1 VAALLY
7 LPFGSL
13 RSARLTRRDG
23 EREDRPAG
31 GRLMSELQLW
41 DDNPTTDDLLG
52 FTSIVETVV
61 AALQS
66 ASLDPVTIG
75 INAPWGGGKS
85 TVLGLLK
92 SALEGEDGYRVIR
105 LDPWEFDDQFDVRGA
120 VVGEVLQDLLTAY
133 PEEQEKLEGPVKG
146 LLERISWARVAAS
159 MARGQLVA
167 QTAELVKAFTPQP
180 REDAKNLAGFRS
192 EFAKLLQGLGSLKR
206 LVVLVDDLDRCLP
219 DAVMATLEAIKL
231 FLSVKKVAFVLA
243 ADQEMVRE
251 SIAVSL
257 DATGRGDQFA
267 LRYLEKIV
275 QLPLSL
281 PRISTDEAGAFIAL
295 LLSQRRC
302 EQEDHYRQ
310 LVTHA
315 QQRRALGR
323 SPVLADMQE
332 LPWVPDAVTL
342 GLASR
347 FAAGL
352 AAHRSGSPRSIKR
365 FLNAFALRT
374 RIAERHGINID
385 PSVIAKLMLLE
396 DSHAKDFET
405 LVRLQE
411 AQRVE
416 LLERWQAWGR
426 DEQKDKPAEVTED
439 SKEWAASDPDL
450 TTAPIGPYLSL
461 AASLVSLTAAA
472 SLTQQQLTWV
482 GDLASASEPH
492 RRDAQVEIVA
502 ALIAD
507 QQAVVDALVQRA
519 RRESETDPLAES
531 LAHIAIHTPQLR
543 PAVAQGLWEI
553 RKYLGPGAIVDMDN
567 SGVEELQALIP
578 RLAKAT
584 DIEPATQEIAQVTVE
599 RKS

>member
-1 VAALLY
+1 
-7 LPFGSL
+7 
-13 RSARLTRRDG
+13 
-23 EREDRPAG
+23 
-31 GRLMSELQLW
+31 MSELQLW
-41 DDNPTTDDLLG
+41 DDNPTTVDLLG
-52 FTSIVETVV
+52 FTSIVDTVV

-66 ASLDPVTIG
+66 PSLDPVTIG
-75 INAPWGGGKS
+75 VNAPWGGGKS
-85 TVLGLLK
+85 TVLGLLHE
-92 SALEGEDGYRVIR
+92 ALGREPGYRVIR

-120 VVGEVLQDLLTAY
+120 VIGEVLQDLLTAY
-133 PEEQEKLEGPVKG
+133 PDEPLESPVND

-167 QTAELVKAFTPQP
+167 QTEELVKAFTPQS
-180 REDAKNLAGFRS
+180 REDAKSLAGFRG
-192 EFAKLLQGLGSLKR
+192 EFAKLLQNLPPLKR

-219 DAVMATLEAIKL
+219 DAVMATMEAIKL

-257 DATGRGDQFA
+257 DAKGRGEQFA

-281 PRISTDEAGAFIAL
+281 PRISTGEAGAYIAL

-302 EQEDHYRQ
+302 EQENDFEQ
-310 LVTHA
+310 LVRHA
-315 QQRRALGR
+315 QQRRAQGH
-323 SPVLADMQE
+323 SPVLADMQG
-332 LPWVPDAVTL
+332 LPWEPDAEIL

-374 RIAERHGINID
+374 RIAERHGIDID
-385 PSVIAKLMLLE
+385 ASVIAKLMLLE
-396 DSHAKDFET
+396 DSHSRDFET

-411 AQRVE
+411 AQRAE

-426 DEQKDKPAEVTED
+426 DEQDKPPEVTED

-492 RRDAQVEIVA
+492 RRDAQAEIVA

-507 QQAVVDALVQRA
+507 QQAVVGALVQRA

-531 LAHIAIHTPQLR
+531 LVQIAVHAPELR
-543 PAVAQGLWEI
+543 SAVAEGLWEI
-553 RKYLGPGAIVDMDN
+553 RKYLMPGAVVELDSSD
-567 SGVEELQALIP
+567 VEELQALIP
-578 RLAKAT
+578 QLASAT
-584 DIEPATQEIAQVTVE
+584 DIDPTTQEFAKITTE
-599 RKS
+599 RKV

>member
-1 VAALLY
+1 
-7 LPFGSL
+7 
-13 RSARLTRRDG
+13 
-23 EREDRPAG
+23 
-31 GRLMSELQLW
+31 MSELQLW
-41 DDNPTTDDLLG
+41 DDNPTTVDLLG
-52 FTSIVETVV
+52 FTTIVDTVV

-66 ASLDPVTIG
+66 PSLDPVTIG
-75 INAPWGGGKS
+75 VNAPWGGGKS
-85 TVLGLLK
+85 TVLGLLHE
-92 SALEGEDGYRVIR
+92 ALEREPGFRVIR

-120 VVGEVLQDLLTAY
+120 VIGEVLQDLLTAY
-133 PEEQEKLEGPVKG
+133 PDEQLDAPVND
-146 LLERISWARVAAS
+146 LLERISWSRVAAT

-167 QTAELVKAFTPQP
+167 QTDELVKAFTP
-180 REDAKNLAGFRS
+180 RARGDAKSLAGFRS
-192 EFAKLLQGLGSLKR
+192 EFAKLLQQLEPLKR

-251 SIAVSL
+251 SIALSL
-257 DATGRGDQFA
+257 DATGREQFA

-281 PRISTDEAGAFIAL
+281 PRISTDEAGAYITL

-302 EQEDHYRQ
+302 EQEDHFKQ
-310 LVTHA
+310 LVSHA
-315 QQRRALGR
+315 QHRRAQGH
-323 SPVLADMQE
+323 SPVLADMQG
-332 LPWVPDAVTL
+332 LPWEPDAETL

-374 RIAERHGINID
+374 RIAERHGIGID
-385 PSVIAKLMLLE
+385 ASVIAKLMLLE
-396 DSHAKDFET
+396 DSHSKDFET

-411 AQRVE
+411 PQRAE

-426 DEQKDKPAEVTED
+426 EEGDKPAEVTED
-439 SKEWAASDPDL
+439 SREWAASDPDL
-450 TTAPIGPYLSL
+450 ITAPIGPYLSL

-482 GDLASASEPH
+482 GDLCSASEPH
-492 RRDAQVEIVA
+492 RRDAQIEIVA
-502 ALIAD
+502 ALFTD

-519 RRESETDPLAES
+519 PRESDTDPLADS
-531 LAHIAIHTPQLR
+531 LVYIALHTTELR
-543 PAVAQGLWEI
+543 SPVADGLWEI
-553 RKYLGPGAIVDMDN
+553 RKYLMPGAVVEMD
-567 SGVEELQALIP
+567 SKGIEELQALIP
-578 RLAKAT
+578 QLAAAT
-584 DIEPATQEIAQVTVE
+584 DIDPATREAARIATE
-599 RKS
+599 GEG

>member
-1 VAALLY
+1 
-7 LPFGSL
+7 
-13 RSARLTRRDG
+13 
-23 EREDRPAG
+23 
-31 GRLMSELQLW
+31 MSELQLW

-66 ASLDPVTIG
+66 PSLDPVTIG

-85 TVLGLLK
+85 TVLGLLEN
-92 SALEGEDGYRVIR
+92 ALEKEDGYRVIR

-133 PEEQEKLEGPVKG
+133 PEEQEKLEGPVNG
-146 LLERISWARVAAS
+146 LLERVSWARVAAS

-167 QTAELVKAFTPQP
+167 QTEELVKAFTPQP
-180 REDAKNLAGFRS
+180 RQDAKNLAGFRS

-302 EQEDHYRQ
+302 EREDHYRQ

-352 AAHRSGSPRSIKR
+352 AAHRGSPRSIKR

-426 DEQKDKPAEVTED
+426 DELKDKPAEVTED
-439 SKEWAASDPDL
+439 SKEWAESDPDL

-482 GDLASASEPH
+482 SDLASASEPH
-492 RRDAQVEIVA
+492 RRDAQAEIVA
-502 ALIAD
+502 ALVAD
-507 QQAVVDALVQRA
+507 QQAVVDALLQRA

-531 LAHIAIHTPQLR
+531 LVHIAVRTPELS
-543 PAVAQGLWEI
+543 PIVAQGLWEI
-553 RKYLGPGAIVDMDN
+553 RKYLMPGAIVDMDG
-567 SGVEELQALIP
+567 SGLEVLQALIP
-578 RLAKAT
+578 RLAEAT
-584 DIEPATQEIAQVTVE
+584 DIDPATQEAAVIATE
-599 RKS
+599 RNG

>member
-1 VAALLY
+1 
-7 LPFGSL
+7 
-13 RSARLTRRDG
+13 
-23 EREDRPAG
+23 
-31 GRLMSELQLW
+31 MSELQLW
-41 DDNPTTDDLLG
+41 DDNPTTVDLLG
-52 FTSIVETVV
+52 FTSIVDTVV

-66 ASLDPVTIG
+66 PSLDPVTIG
-75 INAPWGGGKS
+75 VNAPWGGGKS
-85 TVLGLLK
+85 TVLGLLHETLGK
-92 SALEGEDGYRVIR
+92 EPGCRVIR

-120 VVGEVLQDLLTAY
+120 VIGEVLQDLLTAY
-133 PEEQEKLEGPVKG
+133 PDEPLEGPVND

-159 MARGQLVA
+159 MARGRLVA
-167 QTAELVKAFTPQP
+167 QTDELVKAFTPQS
-180 REDAKNLAGFRS
+180 REDAKSLAGFRG
-192 EFAKLLQGLGSLKR
+192 EFAKLLQNLEPLKR

-257 DATGRGDQFA
+257 DATGRGEQFA

-281 PRISTDEAGAFIAL
+281 PRISTDETGAYIAL

-302 EQEDHYRQ
+302 EQEDHFKQ
-310 LVTHA
+310 LVGHA
-315 QQRRALGR
+315 QQRRAQGH
-323 SPVLADMQE
+323 SPVLADMQG
-332 LPWVPDAVTL
+332 LPWEPDAEIL

-374 RIAERHGINID
+374 RIAERHGIDID
-385 PSVIAKLMLLE
+385 ASVIAKLMLLE
-396 DSHAKDFET
+396 DSHSKDFET

-411 AQRVE
+411 AQRAE

-426 DEQKDKPAEVTED
+426 DEQKGKPPEVTED
-439 SKEWAASDPDL
+439 SREWASSDPDL

-492 RRDAQVEIVA
+492 RRDAQAEIVA

-531 LAHIAIHTPQLR
+531 LVHIAVHTPELR
-543 PAVAQGLWEI
+543 SAVAEGLWEI
-553 RKYLGPGAIVDMDN
+553 RKYLMPGAVVELDS

-578 RLAKAT
+578 QLAAAT
-584 DIEPATQEIAQVTVE
+584 DIDPATQESAKITTE
-599 RKS
+599 RKD

>member
-1 VAALLY
+1 
-7 LPFGSL
+7 
-13 RSARLTRRDG
+13 
-23 EREDRPAG
+23 
-31 GRLMSELQLW
+31 MSELQLW
-41 DDNPTTDDLLG
+41 DDNPTTVDLLG
-52 FTSIVETVV
+52 FTSIVDTVV

-66 ASLDPVTIG
+66 PSLDPVTIG

-85 TVLGLLK
+85 TVLGLLHE
-92 SALEGEDGYRVIR
+92 ALDQESGYRVIR

-120 VVGEVLQDLLTAY
+120 VIGEVLQDLLTAY
-133 PEEQEKLEGPVKG
+133 PDEDLGDSVKG
-146 LLERISWARVAAS
+146 LLNRISWSRVAAS
-159 MARGQLVA
+159 MARGRLVA
-167 QTAELVKAFTPQP
+167 QTEELVKAFTPQS
-180 REDAKNLAGFRS
+180 REDAKSLAGFRS
-192 EFAKLLQGLGSLKR
+192 EFAKLLKDLAPLKR

-257 DATGRGDQFA
+257 DATGRGEQFA

-302 EQEDHYRQ
+302 EQEDDYKQ
-310 LVTHA
+310 LVGHA
-315 QQRRALGR
+315 QQRRAQGR
-323 SPVLADMQE
+323 SPVLADMQD
-332 LPWVPDAVTL
+332 LPWVPDADTL

-347 FAAGL
+347 FSAGL
-352 AAHRSGSPRSIKR
+352 AGHRSGSPRSIKR

-374 RIAERHGINID
+374 RIAERHGIDID
-385 PSVIAKLMLLE
+385 ASVIAKLMLLE
-396 DSHAKDFET
+396 DSLSKDFET
-405 LVRLQE
+405 IVRLQE
-411 AQRVE
+411 AQRAE

-426 DEQKDKPAEVTED
+426 DEEKDKPAEVTED
-439 SKEWAASDPDL
+439 SREWAASDPDL

-492 RRDAQVEIVA
+492 RRDAQAAIVA

-531 LAHIAIHTPQLR
+531 LAHIAIHTPELR
-543 PAVAQGLWEI
+543 PAIAQGLWEI
-553 RKYLGPGAIVDMDN
+553 RKYLMPGAVVDMDN
-567 SGVEELQALIP
+567 SGLEELQALIP
-578 RLAKAT
+578 RLAEAT
-584 DIEPATQEIAQVTVE
+584 DIDPATREVAQITTG
-599 RKS
+599 RKG

>member
-1 VAALLY
+1 
-7 LPFGSL
+7 
-13 RSARLTRRDG
+13 
-23 EREDRPAG
+23 
-31 GRLMSELQLW
+31 MSELQLW
-41 DDNPTTDDLLG
+41 DDNPTTVDLLG
-52 FTSIVETVV
+52 FASIVDTVV
-61 AALQS
+61 AALRS
-66 ASLDPVTIG
+66 PSLDPVTIG

-85 TVLGLLK
+85 TVLGLLHQV
-92 SALEGEDGYRVIR
+92 LDQEPGYRVIR

-120 VVGEVLQDLLTAY
+120 VIGEVLQDLLTAY
-133 PEEQEKLEGPVKG
+133 PDAGLEDAAKG
-146 LLERISWARVAAS
+146 LLERISWSRVAAS

-167 QTAELVKAFTPQP
+167 QTEDLVKAFTPQP
-180 REDAKNLAGFRS
+180 RHDAKSLAGFRS
-192 EFAKLLQGLGSLKR
+192 EFAKLLQAVEPLQR

-257 DATGRGDQFA
+257 DATGRGEQFA
-267 LRYLEKIV
+267 LRYVEKIV

-302 EQEDHYRQ
+302 EQEGDYER

-315 QQRRALGR
+315 QQRRAQGR
-323 SPVLADMQE
+323 SPVLADMQD
-332 LPWVPDAVTL
+332 LPWVPDADTL
-342 GLASR
+342 ALASR

-352 AAHRSGSPRSIKR
+352 AAHRTGSPRSIKR

-385 PSVIAKLMLLE
+385 ASVIAKLMLLE
-396 DSHAKDFET
+396 DSHGKDFET

-411 AQRVE
+411 AQRAE

-426 DEQKDKPAEVTED
+426 DEEKDKPAEVTED
-439 SKEWAASDPDL
+439 SREWAASDPDL

-482 GDLASASEPH
+482 SDLASASEPH
-492 RRDAQVEIVA
+492 RRDAQAEIVT
-502 ALIAD
+502 ALVTD

-519 RRESETDPLAES
+519 RRESDTDPLAES
-531 LAHIAIHTPQLR
+531 LVHIAIHTPELR
-543 PAVAQGLWEI
+543 SAVAQGLWEI
-553 RKYLGPGAIVDMDN
+553 RKYLMPGAVVDMDS

-578 RLAKAT
+578 QLAEAT
-584 DIEPATQEIAQVTVE
+584 DIEPATQENARITTAG
-599 RKS
+599 SN

>member
-1 VAALLY
+1 
-7 LPFGSL
+7 
-13 RSARLTRRDG
+13 
-23 EREDRPAG
+23 
-31 GRLMSELQLW
+31 MSELQLW
-41 DDNPTTDDLLG
+41 DDNPTTVDLLG
-52 FTSIVETVV
+52 FTSIVDTVV

-66 ASLDPVTIG
+66 PSMDPVTIG
-75 INAPWGGGKS
+75 VNAPWGGGKS
-85 TVLGLLK
+85 TVLGLLHE
-92 SALEGEDGYRVIR
+92 ALDKEPGYRVIR

-120 VVGEVLQDLLTAY
+120 VIGEVLQDLLTAY
-133 PEEQEKLEGPVKG
+133 PDEPLEEPVND

-159 MARGQLVA
+159 MARGRLVA
-167 QTAELVKAFTPQP
+167 QTDELVKAFTPQS
-180 REDAKNLAGFRS
+180 REDAKSLAGFRG
-192 EFAKLLQGLGSLKR
+192 EFAKLLHNLPPLTR

-257 DATGRGDQFA
+257 DATGRGEQFA

-281 PRISTDEAGAFIAL
+281 PRISTDEAGAYIAL

-302 EQEDHYRQ
+302 EQEDHFVQ
-310 LVTHA
+310 LVGHA
-315 QQRRALGR
+315 QQRRAQGH
-323 SPVLADMQE
+323 SPVLADMQG
-332 LPWVPDAVTL
+332 LPWEPGAEIL

-374 RIAERHGINID
+374 RIAERHGIDID
-385 PSVIAKLMLLE
+385 ASVIAKLMLLE
-396 DSHAKDFET
+396 DSHSKDFET

-411 AQRVE
+411 AQRAE

-426 DEQKDKPAEVTED
+426 DEQDKPAEVTED
-439 SKEWAASDPDL
+439 SREWAASDPDL

-472 SLTQQQLTWV
+472 SMTQQQLTWV

-492 RRDAQVEIVA
+492 RRDAQAEIVA
-502 ALIAD
+502 ARIAD
-507 QQAVVDALVQRA
+507 QQAVVAALVQRA

-531 LAHIAIHTPQLR
+531 LVHIAVRTPELR
-543 PAVAQGLWEI
+543 SAVAEGLWEI
-553 RKYLGPGAIVDMDN
+553 RKYLMPGAVVELDS

-578 RLAKAT
+578 QLATAT
-584 DIEPATQEIAQVTVE
+584 DIDPATQESAKITTE
-599 RKS
+599 RKP

>member
-1 VAALLY
+1 
-7 LPFGSL
+7 
-13 RSARLTRRDG
+13 
-23 EREDRPAG
+23 
-31 GRLMSELQLW
+31 MSELQLW
-41 DDNPTTDDLLG
+41 DDNPTTVDLLG
-52 FTSIVETVV
+52 FTSIVDTVV
-61 AALQS
+61 AALQ
-66 ASLDPVTIG
+66 APSLDPVTIG

-85 TVLGLLK
+85 TVLGLLHE
-92 SALEGEDGYRVIR
+92 ALNQESGYRVIR

-120 VVGEVLQDLLTAY
+120 VIGEVLQDLLTAY
-133 PEEQEKLEGPVKG
+133 PDEDLGDSVKG
-146 LLERISWARVAAS
+146 LLERISWSRVAAS
-159 MARGQLVA
+159 MARGRLVA
-167 QTAELVKAFTPQP
+167 QTEELVKAFTPQS
-180 REDAKNLAGFRS
+180 REDAKSLAGFRS
-192 EFAKLLQGLGSLKR
+192 EFAKLLQDLAPLKR

-257 DATGRGDQFA
+257 DATGRGEQFA

-295 LLSQRRC
+295 LLSQRQC
-302 EQEDHYRQ
+302 EQEDDYKQ
-310 LVTHA
+310 LVGHA
-315 QQRRALGR
+315 QQRRAQGR
-323 SPVLADMQE
+323 SPVLADMQD
-332 LPWVPDAVTL
+332 LPWVPDADTL

-347 FAAGL
+347 FSTGL
-352 AAHRSGSPRSIKR
+352 AGHRSGSPRSIKR

-374 RIAERHGINID
+374 RIAERHGIDIEA
-385 PSVIAKLMLLE
+385 SVIAKFMLLE
-396 DSHAKDFET
+396 DSLSKDFET

-411 AQRVE
+411 AQRTE

-426 DEQKDKPAEVTED
+426 DQEKDKPAEVTED
-439 SKEWAASDPDL
+439 SREWAASDPDL

-492 RRDAQVEIVA
+492 RRDAQAEIVT

-531 LAHIAIHTPQLR
+531 LAHIAIHTPELR
-543 PAVAQGLWEI
+543 PAIAQGLWEI
-553 RKYLGPGAIVDMDN
+553 RKYLMPGSVVDMDN
-567 SGVEELQALIP
+567 SGLEELQALIP
-578 RLAKAT
+578 RLAEAT
-584 DIEPATQEIAQVTVE
+584 DIDPATREIAQITTG
-599 RKS
+599 RKG